1 VPRTYDAAARTPS
14 VCGSNRPPENSLNF
28 KALALALLLPLAA
41 PAAAL
46 AAPPD
51 PLERGPYSVTTL
63 DPLKIGT
70 VDLQEPNAA
79 GGGTTNQASAVTL
92 QLRGSLYYPANRA
105 SGSPVIVLVHG
116 NHSSCDSGS
125 APNCTA
131 FKRNDRGYAYL
142 GENLASWGYTV
153 ASVDQDQLM
162 YYQDSAFGK
171 GMHQRRLIIAAM
183 LDALYAANQGAIPDG
198 ENSNIGGALVGK
210 LDFSRVGLMGHSRGG
225 DAVSSFIDYNRER
238 PAPGRRYNLRGVIAL
253 APVDYERRAP
263 YGLPYMT
270 IFGYCEGD
278 VTNLQ
283 GARLFERSQYIRPG
297 DPFPRI
303 QVSLLGGNHN
313 WFNSVWYAD
322 GDDATGSDAACGTGQ
337 PNNTRLSGGSYTR
350 ENRGSGDP
358 ALMGDQPKIGLA
370 LMGAFF
376 RRYVGGDVA
385 FDPYMTG
392 ELSED
397 SGAPQLPPSAC
408 PTSVSGAR
416 MPCEERVLTSYFAEP
431 AARRD
436 VLRPETDNPLAV
448 SALGTAI
455 TGGGFSNPYL
465 PGGGIQPVPPTTP
478 GGFDWCNPEPLHF
491 TPSQVGVS
499 GLPTA
504 IKGCP
509 LPAANALGGQSGTRE
524 GAPVNHS
531 YGLQLA
537 LAWDQPASIGT
548 RIPAASGDVRGFK
561 ALALGAAVNFF
572 DPRNPARTG
581 EAIWNPA
588 ATTQDFSIVLVDKAG
603 NEGAVSAASP
613 RYGNALHQTT
623 GSTTTRTHIVLNQI
637 RVPLGD
643 FAAQGVDLANVRKL
657 ELRFGEPG
665 LPATGSIQIA
675 DVRFQE
681 AVGGSAVY
689 TDKLADVLPTAPAAE
704 APPAAAAPVSS
715 DAPASSTKSSAV
727 APTIAAATT
736 EPALARPASAPC
748 AATIASAKV
757 KRGGKLVASG
767 KACAA
772 TIRVAIAKTG
782 SARKSKAVRTKVRAG
797 KWTLTTKLAKD
808 RYTLTVAGATKR
820 VTVR

>member
-1 VPRTYDAAARTPS
+1 MTPA
-14 VCGSNRPPENSLNF
+14 L
-28 KALALALLLPLAA
+28 KAIALALFLAVLV
-41 PAAAL
+41 PATSL

-51 PLERGPYSVTTL
+51 PLNRGPYSVTTL

-79 GGGTTNQASAVTL
+79 GGGLTGQASAVTV
-92 QLRGSLYYPANRA
+92 QLRGSIYYPANRA
-105 SGSPVIVLVHG
+105 TGSPVIVLVHG

-125 APNCTA
+125 APACTA

-153 ASVDQDQLM
+153 ASIDQDQLM

-171 GMHQRRLIIAAM
+171 GMHQRRMIIAAM
-183 LDALYAANQGAIPDG
+183 LDKLYEANIAPIPDS
-198 ENSNIGGALVGK
+198 ENANLGGALVGK

-225 DAVSSFIDYNRER
+225 DAVSSFIDYNRTR

-263 YGLPYMT
+263 YGMPYMT
-270 IFGYCEGD
+270 VFGYCEGD

-283 GARLFERSQYIRPG
+283 GARLFERSQYIVPG

-303 QVSLLGGNHN
+303 QVSLLGANHN
-313 WFNSVWYAD
+313 WFNSVWFAD
-322 GDDATGSDAACGTGQ
+322 GDDATATDAACATSQ
-337 PNNTRLSGGSYTR
+337 PNNIRLSGGTYTAAT
-350 ENRGSGDP
+350 RGSGDP
-358 ALMGDQPKIGLA
+358 ALMGDQEKAGLA

-397 SGAPQLPPSAC
+397 GGAPQLPASAC
-408 PTSVSGAR
+408 PTSTAGTR
-416 MPCEERVLTSYFAEP
+416 IPCAERTLTTYFAEP

-436 VLRPETDNPLAV
+436 VLRPETDTPLTV

-455 TGGGFSNPYL
+455 SGSGFSNPYL
-465 PGGGIQPVPPTTP
+465 AGGGITPVPPTTA
-478 GGFDWCNPEPLHF
+478 GGFDWCNPEPTHF
-491 TPSQVGVS
+491 SPSLVGVS
-499 GLPTA
+499 GVPTA
-504 IKGCP
+504 PKGCP
-509 LPAANALGGQSGTRE
+509 LPAASALGGQSATRE
-524 GAPVNHS
+524 SAPVNHS

-537 LAWDQPASIGT
+537 LAWDQPASIST

-561 ALALGAAVNFF
+561 ALALDAAVNFF
-572 DPRNPARTG
+572 DPRNPLRAG
-581 EAIWNPA
+581 DAVWNPGL
-588 ATTQDFSIVLVDKAG
+588 TTQDFSIVLVDKAG
-603 NEGAVSAASP
+603 TKGTVAAASP

-637 RVPLGD
+637 RVPLSD

-657 ELRFGEPG
+657 ELSFGELG
-665 LPATGSIQIA
+665 KPATGSIQVA

-689 TDKLADVLPTAPAAE
+689 TDKLADVPPTTAPVPAPE
-704 APPAAAAPVSS
+704 AKTIVAAAAPAASPATAPTTVTPAAK
-715 DAPASSTKSSAV
+715 APACTV
-727 APTIAAATT
+727 TLT
-736 EPALARPASAPC
+736 
-748 AATIASAKV
+748 SAKV
-757 KRGGKLVASG
+757 KARTLVLKGATGCAAPVSVTVARVG
-767 KACAA
+767 KA
-772 TIRVAIAKTG
+772 
-782 SARKSKAVRTKVRAG
+782 SKSKALRAKVARGAWTASARLAAG
-797 KWTLTTKLAKD
+797 
-808 RYTLTVAGATKR
+808 RYQVTAAGATKL